1 VVERDRLR
9 AAFAVLFTR
18 RTGYQALDERIAK
31 TWTNQE
37 LLLVVLDH
45 PDLPLHNN
53 AMELAARRRVR
64 KRDVSFGPQSR
75 AGAQA
80 WDTFQT
86 IIATASKLGVRVY
99 AYFLGRL
106 MAPATTP
113 TLADR
118 IRERACPAPCPNP
131 T

>member
-1 VVERDRLR
+1 
-9 AAFAVLFTR
+9 LFTR
-18 RTGYQALDERIAK
+18 RTGYLALDERIAK
-31 TWTNQE
+31 TWANQE
-37 LLLVVLDH
+37 LLLLVLDH

-53 AMELAARRRVR
+53 DMELAARRRVR

-80 WDTFQT
+80 WDSFQT
-86 IIATASKLGVRVY
+86 IIATATKLGVRVY

-113 TLADR
+113 TLADH
-118 IRERACPAPCPNP
+118 IRERARPVACPNP

>member
-1 VVERDRLR
+1 M
-9 AAFAVLFTR
+9 LFTR

-53 AMELAARRRVR
+53 DMELAARRRVR
-64 KRDVSFGPQSR
+64 KCDVSFGPQSR

-86 IIATASKLGVRVY
+86 IIATATKLGVRVY
-99 AYFLGRL
+99 TYFLSRL

-113 TLADR
+113 TLADH
-118 IRERACPAPCPNP
+118 IRERSRAVVLVSTSA
-131 T
+131 